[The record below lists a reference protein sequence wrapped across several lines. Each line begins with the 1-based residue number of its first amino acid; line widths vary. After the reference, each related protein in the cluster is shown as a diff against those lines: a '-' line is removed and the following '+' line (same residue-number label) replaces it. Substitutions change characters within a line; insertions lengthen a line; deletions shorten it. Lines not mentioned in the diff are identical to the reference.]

1 MTVKSH
7 YFFYFLSLLG
17 NKCLTTSSSPRGQAF
32 ASLKLSRL
40 LRRWSKVDASINLYN
55 IPNIIPKFITHH
67 KIKISKTNKIINS
80 AEMPILISFAIIVD
94 VATNDSPNKIAIA
107 AIIRINN
114 SKNIILY
121 LQYISLL
128 CTRKRAK
135 NNHSHR
141 RCEFVRSFK
150 ENR

>member
-1 MTVKSH
+1 MCHREITVTFFCC
-7 YFFYFLSLLG
+7 FFYFLSLLS

-55 IPNIIPKFITHH
+55 IPNRIPKFITHH

-80 AEMPILISFAIIVD
+80 AEMPILNNFAIIVD
-94 VATNDSPNKIAIA
+94 VITNDSPNKIAIA
-107 AIIRINN
+107 AIIRIDN

-121 LQYISLL
+121 LQYISTHTISMSL
-128 CTRKRAK
+128 
-135 NNHSHR
+135 
-141 RCEFVRSFK
+141 FVY
-150 ENR
+150 